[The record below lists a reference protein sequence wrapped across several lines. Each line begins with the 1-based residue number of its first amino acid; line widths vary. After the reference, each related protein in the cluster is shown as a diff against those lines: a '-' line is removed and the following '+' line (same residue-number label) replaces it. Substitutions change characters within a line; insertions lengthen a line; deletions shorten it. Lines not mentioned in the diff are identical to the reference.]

1 MSDSTYI
8 VQPVRQKLNLMK
20 GFDPKHVTFIR
31 NDTDT
36 IRLSL
41 TQKSDGLLGED
52 VPYSVS
58 SDNTVT
64 ALLLGCFLLG
74 MLALSVSRQFMVR
87 QIHNFFYVPR
97 SVADMT
103 ETDYEINVQTF
114 LVLQTALTIGILYYL
129 LSRFALGNDYSQM
142 SQLKVIGIFSL
153 ILVGYFAVKK
163 LAYHIVGWT
172 FFSAKNNDQWSK
184 AWLFLTAARGV
195 LLYPILLVQI
205 YFGLPLQIA
214 RIWAALIIILVKLL
228 SLYKCYAIFFKHGGG
243 IVQNILYFCALELM
257 PLLALVGIL
266 QITGNYLKVN
276 F

>member
-184 AWLFLTAARGV
+184 AWLFLTAAEGV
-195 LLYPILLVQI
+195 LMYPILLVQI

-214 RIWAALIIILVKLL
+214 GIWAALIIILVKLL

>member
-64 ALLLGCFLLG
+64 ALLIGCFLLG

-114 LVLQTALTIGILYYL
+114 LVLQTALTIGILYYI

-163 LAYHIVGWT
+163 LVYHIVGWT
-172 FFSAKNNDQWSK
+172 FFSTKNNDQWSK
-184 AWLFLTAARGV
+184 AWLFLTAAEGV
-195 LLYPILLVQI
+195 LMYPILLVQI

-214 RIWAALIIILVKLL
+214 WIWAALIIILVKLL

>member
-103 ETDYEINVQTF
+103 ETDYEINAQTF

-184 AWLFLTAARGV
+184 AWLFLTAAEGV

-214 RIWAALIIILVKLL
+214 GIWAALIIILVKLL

>member
-64 ALLLGCFLLG
+64 ALLIGCFLLG
-74 MLALSVSRQFMVR
+74 MLALSVSWQFMVR

-114 LVLQTALTIGILYYL
+114 LVLQTALTIGILYYI

-163 LAYHIVGWT
+163 LVYHIVGWT
-172 FFSAKNNDQWSK
+172 FFSTKNNDQWSK
-184 AWLFLTAARGV
+184 AWLFLTAAEGV
-195 LLYPILLVQI
+195 LMYPILLVQI

-214 RIWAALIIILVKLL
+214 WIWAALIIILVKLL

>member
-64 ALLLGCFLLG
+64 ALLIGCFLLG

-114 LVLQTALTIGILYYL
+114 LVLQTALTIGILYYI

-172 FFSAKNNDQWSK
+172 FFSTKNNDQWSK
-184 AWLFLTAARGV
+184 AWLFLTAAEGV
-195 LLYPILLVQI
+195 LMYPILLVQI

-214 RIWAALIIILVKLL
+214 WIWAALIIILVKLL
-228 SLYKCYAIFFKHGGG
+228 SLYKCYAIFFKHGSG

>member
-74 MLALSVSRQFMVR
+74 MLALSVSRQFLVR

-184 AWLFLTAARGV
+184 AWLFLTAAEGV

-214 RIWAALIIILVKLL
+214 GIWAALIIILVKLL

>member
-184 AWLFLTAARGV
+184 AWLFLTAAEGV

-214 RIWAALIIILVKLL
+214 WIWAALIIILVKLL

>member
-184 AWLFLTAARGV
+184 AWLFLTAAEGV
-195 LLYPILLVQI
+195 LMYPILLVQI

-214 RIWAALIIILVKLL
+214 WIWAALIIILVKLL

>member
-184 AWLFLTAARGV
+184 AWLFLTAAEGV

-214 RIWAALIIILVKLL
+214 GIWAALIIILVKLL

>member
-184 AWLFLTAARGV
+184 AWLFLTAAEGV

-214 RIWAALIIILVKLL
+214 WIWAALIIILVKLL

-243 IVQNILYFCALELM
+243 IVQNILYFCALELV
-257 PLLALVGIL
+257 PLLALAGIL
-266 QITGNYLKVN
+266 RITGNYLKVI

>member
-64 ALLLGCFLLG
+64 ALLIGCFLLG

-114 LVLQTALTIGILYYL
+114 LVLQTALTIGILYYI

-163 LAYHIVGWT
+163 LVYHIVGWT

-184 AWLFLTAARGV
+184 AWLFLTAAEGV
-195 LLYPILLVQI
+195 LMYPILLVQI

-214 RIWAALIIILVKLL
+214 WIWAALIIILVKLL

>member
-64 ALLLGCFLLG
+64 ALLIGCFLLG

-114 LVLQTALTIGILYYL
+114 LVLQTALTIGILYYI

-163 LAYHIVGWT
+163 LTYHIVGWT
-172 FFSAKNNDQWSK
+172 FFSTKNNDQWSK
-184 AWLFLTAARGV
+184 AWLFLTAAEGV

-214 RIWAALIIILVKLL
+214 WIWAALIIILVKLL

>member
-64 ALLLGCFLLG
+64 ALLIGCFLLG

-114 LVLQTALTIGILYYL
+114 LVLQTALTIGILYYI

-163 LAYHIVGWT
+163 LVYHIVGWT
-172 FFSAKNNDQWSK
+172 FFSTKKNDQWSK
-184 AWLFLTAARGV
+184 AWLFLTAAEGV
-195 LLYPILLVQI
+195 LMYPILLVQI

-214 RIWAALIIILVKLL
+214 WIWAALIIILVKLL

>member
-1 MSDSTYI
+1 M
-8 VQPVRQKLNLMK
+8 QPAGQKLNLMK

-41 TQKSDGLLGED
+41 TEKSDGMLGDD

-64 ALLLGCFLLG
+64 ALLIGCFLLG
-74 MLALSVSRQFMVR
+74 MLALSVSRQFMAR
-87 QIHNFFYVPR
+87 QIRNFFYVPR

-103 ETDYEINVQTF
+103 ETDYEINVQNF
-114 LVLQTALTIGILYYL
+114 LVLQTGLTIGIFYYL
-129 LSRFALGNDYSQM
+129 LSRFVMGNDYSQT
-142 SQLKVIGIFSL
+142 SQLKVIAIFSL
-153 ILVGYFAVKK
+153 LLVAYFAVKK

-172 FFSAKNNDQWSK
+172 FFSAKKNDQWSK
-184 AWLFLTAARGV
+184 AWLFLTATEGV
-195 LLYPILLVQI
+195 LLFPVLLVQI

-214 RIWAALIIILVKLL
+214 AAWGGIIIILVKLL

-243 IVQNILYFCALELM
+243 IVQNSLYFCALELM

>member
-8 VQPVRQKLNLMK
+8 VQPVRQKLNLIK

-41 TQKSDGLLGED
+41 TQKSDGLLGDD

-64 ALLLGCFLLG
+64 ALLIGCFLLG

-153 ILVGYFAVKK
+153 LLVGYFAVKK

-184 AWLFLTAARGV
+184 AWLFLTAAEGV
-195 LLYPILLVQI
+195 LMYPILLVQI

-214 RIWAALIIILVKLL
+214 GIWAALIIILVKLL

>member
-64 ALLLGCFLLG
+64 ALLIGCFLLG

-114 LVLQTALTIGILYYL
+114 LVLQTALTIGILYYI

-163 LAYHIVGWT
+163 LVYHIVGWT

-184 AWLFLTAARGV
+184 AWLFLTAAEGV

-214 RIWAALIIILVKLL
+214 WIWAALIIILVKLL

>member
-64 ALLLGCFLLG
+64 ALLIGCFLLG

-114 LVLQTALTIGILYYL
+114 LVLQTALTIGILYYI

-163 LAYHIVGWT
+163 LVYHIVGWT

-184 AWLFLTAARGV
+184 AWLFLTAAEGV

-214 RIWAALIIILVKLL
+214 WIWAALIIILVKLL
-228 SLYKCYAIFFKHGGG
+228 SLYKCYSIFFKHGGG

>member
-153 ILVGYFAVKK
+153 LLVGYFAVKK

-184 AWLFLTAARGV
+184 AWLFLTAAEGV
-195 LLYPILLVQI
+195 LMYPILLVQI

-214 RIWAALIIILVKLL
+214 GIWAALIIILVKLL

>member
-64 ALLLGCFLLG
+64 ALLIGCFLLG

-153 ILVGYFAVKK
+153 LLVGYFAVKK

-184 AWLFLTAARGV
+184 AWLFLTAAEGV
-195 LLYPILLVQI
+195 LMYPILLVQI

-214 RIWAALIIILVKLL
+214 WIWAALIIILVKLL

>member
-8 VQPVRQKLNLMK
+8 VQPVGQKLNLMK

-64 ALLLGCFLLG
+64 ALLIGCFLLG

-163 LAYHIVGWT
+163 LVYHIVGWT

-184 AWLFLTAARGV
+184 AWLFLTAAEGV

-214 RIWAALIIILVKLL
+214 GIWAALIIILVKLL

>member
-41 TQKSDGLLGED
+41 TQKSDGLLGDD

-64 ALLLGCFLLG
+64 ALLIGCFLLG

-153 ILVGYFAVKK
+153 LLVGYFAVKK

-184 AWLFLTAARGV
+184 AWLFLTAAEGV
-195 LLYPILLVQI
+195 LMYPILLVQI

-214 RIWAALIIILVKLL
+214 GIWAALIIILVKLL

>member
-1 MSDSTYI
+1 M
-8 VQPVRQKLNLMK
+8 QPVRQKLNLMK

-64 ALLLGCFLLG
+64 ALLIGCFLLG

-114 LVLQTALTIGILYYL
+114 LVLQTALTIGILYYI

-163 LAYHIVGWT
+163 LVYHIVGWT
-172 FFSAKNNDQWSK
+172 FFSTKNNDQWSK
-184 AWLFLTAARGV
+184 AWLFLTAAEGV
-195 LLYPILLVQI
+195 LMYPILLVQI

-214 RIWAALIIILVKLL
+214 WIWAALIIILVKLL

>member
-64 ALLLGCFLLG
+64 ALLIGCFLLG

-184 AWLFLTAARGV
+184 AWLFLTAAEGV

-214 RIWAALIIILVKLL
+214 GIWAALIIILVKLL

>member
-1 MSDSTYI
+1 M
-8 VQPVRQKLNLMK
+8 QPVRQKLNLMK

-184 AWLFLTAARGV
+184 AWLFLTAAEGV

-214 RIWAALIIILVKLL
+214 GIWAALIIILVKLL